1 MTRRRTDA
9 RTRDLFDS
17 WSGPDR
23 ACHHGPAL
31 RHLLSRLLTD
41 APCDRS
47 EVAARM
53 SRLLGVD
60 VTKHQLDSWTAES
73 REGWRF
79 PLEYLP
85 AFERA
90 LETRAV
96 TRWVA
101 ELAGGSYAT
110 PLDLLHQELGRVQ
123 ARYDALARERTTIE
137 AEIARQ
143 PQDPESRHA

>member
-1 MTRRRTDA
+1 MTKRRTDDH
-9 RTRDLFDS
+9 TLDLFHA
-17 WSGPDR
+17 GAGLGR
-23 ACHHGPAL
+23 TCHHGPAL

-101 ELAGGSYAT
+101 ELAGGAYAT

-123 ARYDALARERTTIE
+123 ARYDALARERATLE
-137 AEIARQ
+137 AELARQ
-143 PQDPESRHA
+143 PHDPESRHA